1 MLPANAHA
9 QTRIRRL
16 LGLLLS
22 MARLSPL
29 ACRRQGMQA
38 HAVLAN
44 GGHDWQL
51 LSAASRNGVN
61 FANFC

>member
-1 MLPANAHA
+1 
-9 QTRIRRL
+9 
-16 LGLLLS
+16 